1 MHGKDIYERWS
12 SNSCLGIKMLTR
24 FSPNMFLPSSEQLCY
39 ALHKWVQTSTQDI
52 VILPAYSWLYW
63 PSLRNQVSDYQS
75 LIKR

>member
-1 MHGKDIYERWS
+1 
-12 SNSCLGIKMLTR
+12 
-24 FSPNMFLPSSEQLCY
+24 MFLPSSEQLCY

-52 VILPAYSWLYW
+52 VILPGYSWLYW